1 MFPQESQII
10 RSTDDH
16 MQSLEVPMLLP
27 FVDLNIFQKEKED
40 VKHELV

>member
-1 MFPQESQII
+1 
-10 RSTDDH
+10 

-40 VKHELV
+40 IKHELV